1 MFLGPLTGGG
11 NGVGVGVGVVLG
23 LLETGVVMIR
33 LEVGDGTVEVMNPDL
48 TPLGA

>member
-11 NGVGVGVGVVLG
+11 NGVGVGVGVVL
-23 LLETGVVMIR
+23 LPETSVVTIR
-33 LEVGDGTVEVMNPDL
+33 LGVGDGTVEVMNPDL